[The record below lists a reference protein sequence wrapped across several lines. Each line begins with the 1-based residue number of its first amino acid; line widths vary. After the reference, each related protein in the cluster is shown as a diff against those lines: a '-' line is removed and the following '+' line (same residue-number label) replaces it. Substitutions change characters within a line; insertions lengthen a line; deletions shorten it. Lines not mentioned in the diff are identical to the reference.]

1 MLSPFYAPLAAA
13 ATLFTKSLSV
23 CVREQKQQTEPAF
36 PLIGSCLNMLET
48 VQCHV
53 LLNYS
58 FMRISL
64 SLSLGTKNFAAL
76 FELQIRAQAIPLKT
90 HFRRE
95 NGIARWRK
103 VSFSWYW
110 LNYFPNHRVRSK
122 SFRFT
127 KGRSYLK
134 FEEFREEEMSF
145 VPRAGD
151 TKKKQLQREAEN
163 AEREREWPRAKMAP
177 QSFIDWEI
185 FAASVAHTARK
196 RYINLSRN
204 YK

>member
-13 ATLFTKSLSV
+13 TLFTKSLAV

-36 PLIGSCLNMLET
+36 PLIGSSLNMLET

-64 SLSLGTKNFAAL
+64 SLSLVPKNFAAL
-76 FELQIRAQAIPLKT
+76 FEVQTRAQAIPLKT

-95 NGIARWRK
+95 NWIARWRK
-103 VSFSWYW
+103 VSFSRYW

-145 VPRAGD
+145 VPWAGD
-151 TKKKQLQREAEN
+151 KKEATSKG
-163 AEREREWPRAKMAP
+163 AGKRREREWPRAKMAP

-185 FAASVAHTARK
+185 FAASAAHGAQK
-196 RYINLSRN
+196 I
-204 YK
+204 